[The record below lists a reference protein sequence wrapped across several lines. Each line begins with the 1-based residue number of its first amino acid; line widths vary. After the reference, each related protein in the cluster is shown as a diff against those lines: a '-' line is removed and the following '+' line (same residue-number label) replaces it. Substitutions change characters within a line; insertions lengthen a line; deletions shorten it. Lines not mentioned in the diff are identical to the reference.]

1 MKIEIS
7 EVFVTRTDAMT
18 LDQTPCAIGIA
29 ALEPRETAVAP
40 NTKTRHFALFD
51 AFSRYLTAKAKNMFR
66 PRSTFHLH
74 LDLPKST

>member
-29 ALEPRETAVAP
+29 ALEPRETAVSP
-40 NTKTRHFALFD
+40 NTKTRHFTLFD
-51 AFSRYLTAKAKNMFR
+51 TFSRYLMAKAKNMFR
-66 PRSTFHLH
+66 PKSTFHMQ
-74 LDLPKST
+74 LDTPEST